1 MPFVVC
7 YDGCHASSSLM
18 EKDYDRNKHKRKS
31 QEITYHQSLSEE
43 FCDQNFDI
51 DKGVFQPTPG
61 KVRKLGGG
69 VDHDARKGEC
79 RSIT

>member
-1 MPFVVC
+1 
-7 YDGCHASSSLM
+7 M

-43 FCDQNFDI
+43 FCDQPRPQNFDI
-51 DKGVFQPTPG
+51 GKRAFQPTPG

-69 VDHDARKGEC
+69 EDHDARKGEC
-79 RSIT
+79 RSITY